1 MIRLQRLGVVGRV
14 VRSPLFDPSILGRR
28 LWADFCVRGGVFG
41 GRVGCCVFACGVFG
55 GRVGCCV
62 FACGVFGG
70 GVAARPRGRRQRR
83 RRYFFLWPFFLFS
96 WR

>member
-70 GVAARPRGRRQRR
+70 GQIGVSCFHDMLGELPLIAAVQC
-83 RRYFFLWPFFLFS
+83 
-96 WR
+96 